1 MTTPPSDELTPALT
15 AAEEELIARVEE
27 ACALGPEAPG
37 EEDTGEL
44 LRLEQALEAAAKA
57 AEKAIEL
64 RIKQRR
70 LREGEDYT
78 CELREFRDRD
88 GHEWRL
94 WAVRPLRRETPTG
107 LDRLR
112 PEYQKG
118 WLTFERVD
126 GTERRRLLAI
136 PEDWAT
142 RGVRELEGLLS
153 LAARVT
159 PRTRTEGGDEP
170 PECADV
176 ATADVK
182 ASEPAEAPMQS
193 SRRPSPES

>member
-1 MTTPPSDELTPALT
+1 MTKPPSDELAPALT
-15 AAEEELIARVEE
+15 AAEEDLIARVEE

-44 LRLEQALEAAAKA
+44 LRLEKALEAAAKA

-88 GHEWRL
+88 GNEWRL
-94 WAVRPLRRETPTG
+94 WAVRPLRPETPTG

-118 WLTFERVD
+118 WLTFERID

-136 PEDWAT
+136 PDDWAT
-142 RGVRELEGLLS
+142 RGVRELEDLLA
-153 LAARVT
+153 LAARVS
-159 PRTRTEGGDEP
+159 PRGRGEGADHP
-170 PECADV
+170 PECAEV
-176 ATADVK
+176 ESADLK
-182 ASEPAEAPMQS
+182 ASERVEAPTPPS
-193 SRRPSPES
+193 HRPSPGS

>member
-1 MTTPPSDELTPALT
+1 MTTPHSDELTPALT

-64 RIKQRR
+64 RAKQRR

-78 CELREFRDRD
+78 CGMREFSDHD
-88 GHEWRL
+88 GKEWRL
-94 WAVRPLRRETPTG
+94 WAVKPLRRDTPTG
-107 LDRLR
+107 SLDRLR

-118 WLTFERVD
+118 WLSFERLD
-126 GTERRRLLAI
+126 GGERRRLLAI

-142 RGVRELEGLLS
+142 RSVSDLESLLS
-153 LAARVT
+153 AAT
-159 PRTRTEGGDEP
+159 PVPPRSQKEVNEASPDEC
-170 PECADV
+170 PEID
-176 ATADVK
+176 
-182 ASEPAEAPMQS
+182 AP
-193 SRRPSPES
+193 

>member
-1 MTTPPSDELTPALT
+1 MTTSPSDELTPALT

-27 ACALGPEAPG
+27 ACALGPETPG

-44 LRLEQALEAAAKA
+44 LRLEKALEAAAKA

-78 CELREFRDRD
+78 CELREFRDRE
-88 GHEWRL
+88 GHDWRL

-118 WLTFERVD
+118 WLTFERLD

-136 PEDWAT
+136 PGDWSTRGASELEELLTLAT
-142 RGVRELEGLLS
+142 RVS
-153 LAARVT
+153 
-159 PRTRTEGGDEP
+159 PRTRGERADEP

-176 ATADVK
+176 ATTDLK
-182 ASEPAEAPMQS
+182 ATEPAEAPTHS